1 MVLGSLY
8 NAYFKEIN
16 FMTTG
21 NVKWFNPTKGY
32 GFLTNDDSNN
42 DVFIHISEVE
52 KAGIGQLN
60 EGQKVEFNIVENN
73 GREAATDIELL
84 DK

>member
-1 MVLGSLY
+1 
-8 NAYFKEIN
+8 
-16 FMTTG
+16 MTTG

-32 GFLTNDDSNN
+32 GFLTNDNGDG

-60 EGQKVEFNIVENN
+60 EGQKVKFNIAENN
-73 GREAATDIELL
+73 GKKAAVDIELT
-84 DK
+84 DE

>member
-1 MVLGSLY
+1 LGSLY
-8 NAYFKEIN
+8 NAYYFKEIN

-32 GFLTNDDSNN
+32 GFLTNDDSNS

-60 EGQKVEFNIVENN
+60 EGQKVKFNIVENN
-73 GREAATDIELL
+73 GREAAADIELL

>member
-1 MVLGSLY
+1 
-8 NAYFKEIN
+8 
-16 FMTTG
+16 MTTG

-32 GFLTNDDSNN
+32 GFLTNDDSNS

-60 EGQKVEFNIVENN
+60 EGQKVKFNIV
-73 GREAATDIELL
+73 
-84 DK
+84 

>member
-1 MVLGSLY
+1 
-8 NAYFKEIN
+8 
-16 FMTTG
+16 MTTG

-32 GFLTNDDSNN
+32 GFLTNDNGNS

-60 EGQKVEFNIVENN
+60 EGQKVKFNIAENN
-73 GREAATDIELL
+73 GREAAVDIELA
-84 DK
+84 DE

>member
-1 MVLGSLY
+1 
-8 NAYFKEIN
+8 
-16 FMTTG
+16 MTTG
-21 NVKWFNPTKGY
+21 KVKWFNPTKGY
-32 GFLTNDDSNN
+32 GFLTNDDSNS

-60 EGQKVEFNIVENN
+60 EGQKVKFNIVENN
-73 GREAATDIELL
+73 GREAAADIELL